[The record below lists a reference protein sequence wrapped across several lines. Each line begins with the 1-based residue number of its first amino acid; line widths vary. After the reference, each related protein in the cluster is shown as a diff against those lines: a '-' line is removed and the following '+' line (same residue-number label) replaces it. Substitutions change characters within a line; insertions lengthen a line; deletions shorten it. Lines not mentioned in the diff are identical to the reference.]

1 MLDLEHIKSVKKKL
15 KTLVKCWNY
24 EDIGKILEDIG
35 KKFLERMPVAPGN
48 NLKNSQIGLHDI
60 EEHLYNG
67 RNNRRG
73 EEAAYRMEW
82 GWESASYS
90 SGEK

>member
-1 MLDLEHIKSVKKKL
+1 
-15 KTLVKCWNY
+15 
-24 EDIGKILEDIG
+24 
-35 KKFLERMPVAPGN
+35 MPVAAGN
-48 NLKNSQIGLHDI
+48 NLKNSQIGSHDI

-67 RNNRRG
+67 RNNYCG
-73 EEAAYRMEW
+73 EETAYRMGW